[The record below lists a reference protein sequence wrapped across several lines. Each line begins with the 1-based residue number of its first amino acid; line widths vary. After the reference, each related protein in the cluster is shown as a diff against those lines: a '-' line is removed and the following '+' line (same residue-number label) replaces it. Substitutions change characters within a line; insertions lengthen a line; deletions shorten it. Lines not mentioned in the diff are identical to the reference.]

1 MHPWLYRLL
10 GTRFTNQNKL
20 AEDVERWLREGYR
33 QLQTGEPG
41 RAARLCHKV
50 LSVQPDNA
58 FAHNLRAMLAHRSGD
73 TMEAVTR
80 LTQAIQLNAGVPD
93 FHFNLGVAL
102 QTLERHADA
111 AAVYRR
117 ALALAPQHV
126 GALTNLGRALQKQ
139 ARPQEAIVCF
149 ERALTLKP
157 DLPEAHWGLATQRLL
172 LGDFVQGWQ
181 EYEHRWTLSENHG
194 LRREFAAPR
203 WDGGDIT
210 GRTLLLHAEQGI
222 GDTLQFVRYAP
233 LLARRGAHVVVL
245 CQPPLKR
252 LLMEMD
258 DISVVADGE
267 PLPEFDLQLPLM
279 SLPRVLGTTLATIP
293 VDMPY
298 LRADPVDVRAWGKKL
313 DDKDHFKIGLVWA
326 GNRRH
331 LNDCNRSCTLAA
343 FAPLAAV
350 SGIRLYSLQKDEAAA
365 EIRNAPANMRLVALG
380 NELVDFADTAAA
392 ITCLDLVITVDTAVA
407 HLAGALARPA
417 WLLLPLAPDWRW
429 MLAREDSPWYPSLRL
444 FRQSQAGD
452 WSGVLTAVINALRQR
467 LRVT

>member
-10 GTRFTNQNKL
+10 GTRFTDQNRL

-33 QLQTGEPG
+33 QLQTGEPDK
-41 RAARLCHKV
+41 AARLCRKV
-50 LSVQPDNA
+50 LAVQPDNA
-58 FAHNLRAMLAHRSGD
+58 FAHNLHAVLAHQAGN
-73 TMEAVTR
+73 TTEAVIR
-80 LTQAIQLNAGVPD
+80 LEQAIRLNAGVPD

-102 QTLERHADA
+102 QALERHADA

-117 ALALAPQHV
+117 ALALVPQHV

-139 ARPQEAIVCF
+139 AQPQEAIACF

-172 LGDFVQGWQ
+172 LGDFAQGWQ
-181 EYEHRWTLSENHG
+181 EYEHRWTLSENQG

-203 WDGGDIT
+203 WDGGDIA
-210 GRTLLLHAEQGI
+210 GRTLLLHAEQGV

-233 LLARRGAHVVVL
+233 LLARRGAHVIVL
-245 CQPPLKR
+245 CQPTLKR

-267 PLPEFDLQLPLM
+267 PLPEFDLHLPLM
-279 SLPRVLGTTLATIP
+279 SLPRVFGTAPATIP
-293 VDMPY
+293 ADAPY
-298 LRADPVDVRAWGKKL
+298 LRADPVDVRAWSRKL
-313 DDKDHFKIGLVWA
+313 DDKNHFKIGLVWA

-331 LNDCNRSCTLAA
+331 LNDRNRSCTLEAL
-343 FAPLAAV
+343 APLAAV
-350 SGIRLYSLQKDEAAA
+350 SGIRLYSLQKGEAAA
-365 EIRNAPANMRLVALG
+365 EIRNAPANMGLVDL
-380 NELVDFADTAAA
+380 NDELVDFADTAAV

-417 WLLLPLAPDWRW
+417 WLLLPFAPDWRW
-429 MLAREDSPWYPSLRL
+429 MLTREDSPWYPSLRL

-452 WSGVLTAVINALRQR
+452 WDSVLTAVITALRQR
-467 LRVT
+467 MNTA

>member
-10 GTRFTNQNKL
+10 GKRLTDGGRQTDD
-20 AEDVERWLREGYR
+20 AERWLREGHR
-33 QLQTGEPG
+33 QLQIGEPDK
-41 RAARLCHKV
+41 AARLCRKV
-50 LSVQPDNA
+50 LAVQPDNA
-58 FAHNLRAMLAHRSGD
+58 FAHNLHAVLAHQAGN

-80 LTQAIQLNAGVPD
+80 LEQAIRLNAGVPD

-102 QTLERHADA
+102 QALERHADA
-111 AAVYRR
+111 AAAYRR

-139 ARPQEAIVCF
+139 AQPQEAVACF

-172 LGDFVQGWQ
+172 LGDFTRGWE
-181 EYEHRWTLSENHG
+181 EYEHRWTLPENQG

-203 WDGGDIT
+203 WDGGDIA
-210 GRTLLLHAEQGI
+210 GRTILLHAEQGI

-233 LLARRGAHVVVL
+233 LLARRGAHVIVL

-258 DISVVADGE
+258 DVSVIADGE

-279 SLPRVLGTTLATIP
+279 SLPRRFGTALATIP
-293 VDMPY
+293 ADVPY
-298 LRADPVDVRAWGKKL
+298 LRADPVDVRTWSKKL
-313 DDKDHFKIGLVWA
+313 DGKNHFKIGLVWA

-331 LNDCNRSCTLAA
+331 LNDHNRSCTLEAL
-343 FAPLAAV
+343 APLADV
-350 SGIRLYSLQKDEAAA
+350 SGIRLYSLQKGEATAG
-365 EIRNAPANMRLVALG
+365 IRSASANMELVDL
-380 NELVDFADTAAA
+380 NDELVDFADTAAV

-417 WLLLPLAPDWRW
+417 WLLLPFAPDWRW

-444 FRQSQAGD
+444 FRQNQAGD
-452 WSGVLTAVINALRQR
+452 WDSVLTAVIHALRQR
-467 LRVT
+467 MDVT